1 MDNEDISTCNP
12 TGMKFVD
19 SLLRMGL
26 ITGGMKRRS
35 QALCFIDTLSIET
48 ELFRDDL
55 IIVDLSDNQLIT
67 EKY

>member
-1 MDNEDISTCNP
+1 
-12 TGMKFVD
+12 MKFVD

-35 QALCFIDTLSIET
+35 QAFCFINALSIET